1 MTTISWFDI
10 ILLVIFLLHIING
23 LSRGLVKQLF
33 DVFGFLIIIVLSFW
47 GSRLFSDSLAE
58 YINPEDIIPHHDV
71 MQQLGVDLALEK
83 APQLVAGVIAFLAI
97 FLILSIAF
105 RLFSSGFRWV
115 NRVPVIGF
123 LNRIGGAVLG
133 AAIGTLFVYIIIA
146 AVSLIPLPLFA
157 EALDN
162 SEVVFVTD
170 HYLTPAAEEIKSL
183 VINYYL
189 SLNG

>member
-1 MTTISWFDI
+1 MTIISWFDI
-10 ILLVIFLLHIING
+10 VLLVIFLLHLING

-33 DVFGFLIIIVLSFW
+33 DVLGFLVIIGLSFW
-47 GSRLFSDSLAE
+47 GSRHFSESLSG

-162 SEVVFVTD
+162 SEVVFVAD
-170 HYLTPAAEEIKSL
+170 HYLTPAAEELKSL
-183 VINYYL
+183 VVTYYL
-189 SLNG
+189 SLND

>member
-1 MTTISWFDI
+1 MATISWFDI
-10 ILLVIFLLHIING
+10 LLLVIFLLHIING

-33 DVFGFLIIIVLSFW
+33 DVFGFLVIIGLSFW
-47 GSRLFSDSLAE
+47 GSRLFSDSLAG

-71 MQQLGVDLALEK
+71 VQQLGVDLALEK

-170 HYLTPAAEEIKSL
+170 HYLTPAAEELKIL

>member
-1 MTTISWFDI
+1 MTAMSWFDI
-10 ILLVIFLLHIING
+10 ILLVILLLHIING
-23 LSRGLVKQLF
+23 ISRGLIKQLF
-33 DVFGFLIIIVLSFW
+33 DVFGFIVIIGLSFW
-47 GSRLFSDSLAE
+47 GSRLFSDSLAG

-71 MQQLGVDLALEK
+71 IQQLGVDLALEK
-83 APQLVAGVIAFLAI
+83 APQLVAGVIAFLAL
-97 FLILSIAF
+97 FLILSLAF

-115 NRVPVIGF
+115 NHVPVIGF

-162 SEVVFVTD
+162 SEVVFVAD
-170 HYLTPAAEEIKSL
+170 HYLTPAAEELKGL

>member
-1 MTTISWFDI
+1 MTAMSWFDI
-10 ILLVIFLLHIING
+10 ILLVILLLHIING
-23 LSRGLVKQLF
+23 ISRGLIKQLF
-33 DVFGFLIIIVLSFW
+33 DVFGFIVIIGLSFW
-47 GSRLFSDSLAE
+47 GSRLFSDSLAG

-71 MQQLGVDLALEK
+71 IQQLGVDLALEK
-83 APQLVAGVIAFLAI
+83 APQLVAGVIAFLAL
-97 FLILSIAF
+97 FLIMSIAF

-115 NRVPVIGF
+115 NHVPVIGF

-162 SEVVFVTD
+162 SEVVFVAD
-170 HYLTPAAEEIKSL
+170 HYLTPAAEELKGL

>member
-1 MTTISWFDI
+1 VTTISWFDI

-33 DVFGFLIIIVLSFW
+33 DVFGFLIIIGLSFW
-47 GSRLFSDSLAE
+47 GSRLFSDSLAG

-157 EALDN
+157 EVLDN

>member
-1 MTTISWFDI
+1 VTTISWFDI

-33 DVFGFLIIIVLSFW
+33 DVFGFLIIIGLSFW
-47 GSRLFSDSLAE
+47 GSRLFSDSLAG

-189 SLNG
+189 SLND

>member
-10 ILLVIFLLHIING
+10 LLLVILLLHIING

-33 DVFGFLIIIVLSFW
+33 DVFGFLVIIGLSFW
-47 GSRLFSDSLAE
+47 GGRLFSDSLAGF
-58 YINPEDIIPHHDV
+58 INPEDIIPHHDV
-71 MQQLGVDLALEK
+71 IQQLGVDLALEK

-170 HYLTPAAEEIKSL
+170 HYLTPAAEELKSL

>member
-1 MTTISWFDI
+1 VTIMSWFDI
-10 ILLVIFLLHIING
+10 FLLVIFLLHIING
-23 LSRGLVKQLF
+23 LSRGLFKQLF
-33 DVFGFLIIIVLSFW
+33 DIFGFLVIIGLSFW
-47 GSRLFSDSLAE
+47 GSRLFSDSLAD

-83 APQLVAGVIAFLAI
+83 APQVVAGVIAFLAL

-123 LNRIGGAVLG
+123 LNRIGGAILG
-133 AAIGTLFVYIIIA
+133 AAIGMLFVYIIIA

-157 EALDN
+157 EALAD

-170 HYLTPAAEEIKSL
+170 HYLTPAAEELKSL